1 MDAEGWNA
9 ALQAFNAAYPPAYQ
23 QFGAY
28 GEIARAGG
36 RRVARLVLSLKEERI
51 ALAQV
56 IGRRGLWWLGRG
68 PVFAKGV
75 SEADRARALRALAR
89 RFAPGLFIATPE
101 APVAGRGLIPI
112 VTARHQALWAL
123 GPDVAN
129 LRSSLDGKWRNRLAS
144 AERKG
149 MRITLEEDPAWLL
162 DAEHQQRKKRG
173 YKALPRDFT
182 TAWEMAM
189 PGSVLSLGVQSD
201 AGERL
206 AGVVMMCHGR
216 SATYQLGWSGEEG
229 RKTGAHNFLLWQVS
243 IALRAQGIRYIDLGD
258 INSEEGAG
266 LMRFKLGT
274 GASVH
279 RLGATMLVL
288 PI

>member
-1 MDAEGWNA
+1 MDAAGWDA
-9 ALQAFNAAYPPAYQ
+9 ALLAFNAAYPPAFQ

-36 RRVARLVLSLKEERI
+36 RRVARLVLSHAGERI

-75 SEADRARALRALAR
+75 SDADQARVLRKLAR
-89 RFAPGLFIATPE
+89 RFAPGLLLVTPE
-101 APVAGRGLIPI
+101 TPLSGRGLIPI
-112 VTARHQALWAL
+112 VTARHEAVWAL
-123 GPDVAN
+123 GPEIAN
-129 LRSSLDGKWRNRLAS
+129 LRSSLDPKWRNRLAS

-162 DAEHQQRKKRG
+162 EAEHAQRKQRG
-173 YKALPRDFT
+173 YKALPRDFI

-189 PGSVLSLGVQSD
+189 PGSVISLGVQSESG
-201 AGERL
+201 ARL
-206 AGVVMMCHGR
+206 AGMVLMCHGR
-216 SATYQLGWSGEEG
+216 VATYHLGWSGEEG
-229 RKTGAHNFLLWQVS
+229 RKAGAHNFLLWQVS
-243 IALRAQGIRYIDLGD
+243 IALRAQGIRWIDLGD
-258 INSEEGAG
+258 VNSEEGAG
-266 LMRFKLGT
+266 LMRFKMGT
-274 GASVH
+274 GAQLQS
-279 RLGATMLVL
+279 LGATVWVL